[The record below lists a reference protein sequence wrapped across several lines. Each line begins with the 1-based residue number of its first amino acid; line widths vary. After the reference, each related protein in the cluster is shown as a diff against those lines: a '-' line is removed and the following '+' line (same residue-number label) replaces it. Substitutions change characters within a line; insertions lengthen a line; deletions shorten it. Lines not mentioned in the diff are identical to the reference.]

1 MFNKVACLRSL
12 AVMALLAVV
21 SVGAFAQT
29 SVMTFNIRL
38 DASVDGPNVWANRKA
53 AVCEMLHYYS
63 PDLLGLQ
70 EVCPNQMDDLKAGL
84 PDYEALGVGR
94 DDGKYMGEHSPV
106 FFKKSRYKL
115 IKHGD
120 FSLSETPEVF
130 GTKGWDASYN
140 RVCSWAILKDLKSG
154 KKIAFFNTHLDND
167 GQVARREG
175 IRLILNRMKEYAPG
189 LPAIITADYTAHGMG
204 DLKTVSA
211 LALNAGTDMDMVAD
225 GFLGTLAQSLA
236 DGSVKMEAID
246 TACRRILETKWKLG
260 LFADPYRYCNVK
272 RAKKEIF
279 TPANREEARRVAAE
293 TFVLLKNND
302 NLLPLKKTGRIAL
315 VGPLANT
322 ASNMSGTWSVAAR
335 LTENKTVVEAM
346 REALAGKAEVV
357 YAKGSN
363 LMYDA
368 QREADATMF
377 GRDMRDP
384 RSAKEMLDEAVAVA
398 KDADVIV
405 AAVGEASEMSGEC
418 SSRSNLD
425 MPDAQRDMLL
435 ELKKLGK
442 PIVLLY
448 FSGRPTVMT
457 WENET
462 FPAILNVWFGGCE
475 SANAICDVL
484 FGDKAPS
491 GKLSATMPKNVGQ
504 IPLFYNHLNTGRPLA
519 EGRWFEK
526 FHSTYLDVDND
537 PLFPFGYGL
546 SYTTFSYGK
555 PSLSSTTLS
564 EGGKLTLSVDVTNT
578 GSYDADEVVQLYVR
592 DLVGSVSRPV
602 KELKGFKRISLKKG
616 EKQTVSFDITPDD
629 LKFYNQELECKWE
642 PGDFDIMVG
651 PNSRDVQTL
660 RFTLK

>member
-1 MFNKVACLRSL
+1 MSE
-12 AVMALLAVV
+12 
-21 SVGAFAQT
+21 
-29 SVMTFNIRL
+29 
-38 DASVDGPNVWANRKA
+38 A
-53 AVCEMLHYYS
+53 AV
-63 PDLLGLQ
+63 
-70 EVCPNQMDDLKAGL
+70 
-84 PDYEALGVGR
+84 
-94 DDGKYMGEHSPV
+94 
-106 FFKKSRYKL
+106 
-115 IKHGD
+115 
-120 FSLSETPEVF
+120 
-130 GTKGWDASYN
+130 
-140 RVCSWAILKDLKSG
+140 
-154 KKIAFFNTHLDND
+154 
-167 GQVARREG
+167 
-175 IRLILNRMKEYAPG
+175 
-189 LPAIITADYTAHGMG
+189 
-204 DLKTVSA
+204 
-211 LALNAGTDMDMVAD
+211 NA
-225 GFLGTLAQSLA
+225 
-236 DGSVKMEAID
+236 
-246 TACRRILETKWKLG
+246 ACRRVLEAKWKLG
-260 LFADPYRYCNVK
+260 LFADPYRYCNEK

-279 TPANREEARRVAAE
+279 TPAHRAEARNIAAE
-293 TFVLLKNND
+293 TFVLLKNNG
-302 NLLPLKKTGRIAL
+302 NVLPLQKKGRIAL
-315 VGPLANT
+315 VGPLA
-322 ASNMSGTWSVAAR
+322 SSKRNMSGTWSLVAR
-335 LTENKTVVEAM
+335 FDENKTLLQAMKEAV
-346 REALAGKAEVV
+346 GDKAEVL
-357 YAKGSN
+357 YARGCN
-363 LMYDA
+363 FMHDA
-368 QREADATMF
+368 KLEANA
-377 GRDMRDP
+377 GIYERDK
-384 RSAKEMLDEAVAVA
+384 RSDKEMLDEAVAVA

-642 PGDFDIMVG
+642 SGDFDIMVG

>member
-1 MFNKVACLRSL
+1 
-12 AVMALLAVV
+12 
-21 SVGAFAQT
+21 
-29 SVMTFNIRL
+29 
-38 DASVDGPNVWANRKA
+38 
-53 AVCEMLHYYS
+53 
-63 PDLLGLQ
+63 
-70 EVCPNQMDDLKAGL
+70 MD
-84 PDYEALGVGR
+84 
-94 DDGKYMGEHSPV
+94 
-106 FFKKSRYKL
+106 F
-115 IKHGD
+115 
-120 FSLSETPEVF
+120 
-130 GTKGWDASYN
+130 
-140 RVCSWAILKDLKSG
+140 
-154 KKIAFFNTHLDND
+154 
-167 GQVARREG
+167 
-175 IRLILNRMKEYAPG
+175 
-189 LPAIITADYTAHGMG
+189 
-204 DLKTVSA
+204 
-211 LALNAGTDMDMVAD
+211 
-225 GFLGTLAQSLA
+225 LAQSLA

-246 TACRRILETKWKLG
+246 TACRRILENKWKLG

-335 LTENKTVVEAM
+335 LKENKTVVEAM

-616 EKQTVSFDITPDD
+616 EKQTVSFDITPED